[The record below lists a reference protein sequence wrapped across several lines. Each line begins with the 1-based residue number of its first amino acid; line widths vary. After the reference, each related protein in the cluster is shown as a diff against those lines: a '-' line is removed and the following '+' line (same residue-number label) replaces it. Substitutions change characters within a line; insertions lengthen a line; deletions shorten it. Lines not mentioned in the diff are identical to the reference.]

1 MAITRVNIASR
12 EALAE
17 WLQANAVPKYFSSVT
32 YTDGVT
38 QGFDEDGN
46 KILEISS
53 TGGIYA
59 YSSADSYQSW
69 TSDSF
74 SLIGARTINLIAC
87 DNGIL
92 FENTYYGTGGSGKI
106 MVAITKTNNDKT
118 AFIFSGDSS
127 SSGKGY
133 YTGLRHVAWGDSQT
147 VTSTTTFVPEQT
159 NQTELQAF
167 LTNVEVGG
175 TSYTPNAGYMP
186 AHTLYTSGIN
196 KFILGA
202 DTYITNGYWYVKDG
216 GAA

>member
-1 MAITRVNIASR
+1 MSIIRANLVSR

-17 WLQANAVPKYFSSVT
+17 WLQANAVPKYFASVT
-32 YTDGVT
+32 YTDSKI

-46 KILEISS
+46 KILEIGS

-59 YSSADSYQSW
+59 YSSANSYQSW
-69 TSDSF
+69 TSDY
-74 SLIGARTINLIAC
+74 SLIGSRTINLIAC

-92 FENTYYGTGGSGKI
+92 FENTYSASGGTGKI

-118 AFIFSGDSS
+118 AFIFSGNSS
-127 SSGKGY
+127 STVSGY
-133 YTGLRHVAWGDSQT
+133 YTALRHVAWGDSPT
-147 VTSTTTFVPEQT
+147 IVSTTTFTPEEGLQT
-159 NQTELQAF
+159 KLSAFCTNTEIG
-167 LTNVEVGG
+167 T
-175 TSYTPNAGYMP
+175 TSYTPNAGYLPM
-186 AHTLYTSGIN
+186 HTMYASGIG

>member
-1 MAITRVNIASR
+1 MAIIRANLANR
-12 EALAE
+12 AALAE
-17 WLQANAVPKYFSSVT
+17 WLQTNAVPKYFASVT

-46 KILEISS
+46 KLLEIGS

-69 TSDSF
+69 TSDF
-74 SLIGARTINLIAC
+74 SLIGAKTINLIAC

-92 FENTYYGTGGSGKI
+92 FENTYTGSGSTGKI
-106 MVAITKTNNDKT
+106 MVAIAKTNNGKT
-118 AFIFSGDSS
+118 AFIFSGNSTS
-127 SSGKGY
+127 AVSGY
-133 YTGLRHVAWGDSQT
+133 YTALRHVAWGDSPT

-175 TSYTPNAGYMP
+175 TSYTPDAGYMP
-186 AHTLYTSGIN
+186 AHTLYASGIN

-202 DTYITNGYWYVKDG
+202 DTYITNGYWYIKDG
-216 GAA
+216 GGS